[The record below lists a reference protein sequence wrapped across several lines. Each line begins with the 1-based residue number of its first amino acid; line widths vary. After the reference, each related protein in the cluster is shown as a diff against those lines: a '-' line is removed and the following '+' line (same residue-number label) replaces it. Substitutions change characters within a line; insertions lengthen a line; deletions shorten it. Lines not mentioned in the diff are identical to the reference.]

1 MSSSM
6 RVLIGGGSGFIGRH
20 LRTALQG
27 RGHDVTVISRTTGPG
42 RITWSELESNARL
55 PACDAVV
62 NVSGENIL
70 QPGRRWTKKFQA
82 DVRSSRIDTSKLLVK
97 LMTESEEKPKVWVS
111 GHAVGYYNDEIG
123 NAPQDEDCVIEKSSC
138 WMQQLCLD
146 WEESAKLSPEVSIR
160 HVAIRTGVVLGK
172 DGGAIQASWWPFYF
186 GTGGIVGSGKQIC
199 PWIHLY
205 DMVNLLIHSIENEN
219 VSGVLNGVAPCQDT
233 NYQFTKAFG
242 KALYRPTIFPMPEFV
257 LNTAFGPDRARV
269 MLLGPNV
276 VPKRVLES
284 GFEFKFKDID
294 IAMHDVVN
302 S

>member
-20 LRTALQG
+20 LRSALQG

-97 LMTESEEKPKVWVS
+97 LMTESEEKPK
-111 GHAVGYYNDEIG
+111 
-123 NAPQDEDCVIEKSSC
+123 EKSAN
-138 WMQQLCLD
+138 
-146 WEESAKLSPEVSIR
+146 AKSEV
-160 HVAIRTGVVLGK
+160 
-172 DGGAIQASWWPFYF
+172 P
-186 GTGGIVGSGKQIC
+186 
-199 PWIHLY
+199 
-205 DMVNLLIHSIENEN
+205 
-219 VSGVLNGVAPCQDT
+219 
-233 NYQFTKAFG
+233 FTKKVQRVPFHNKFATSS
-242 KALYRPTIFPMPEFV
+242 PT
-257 LNTAFGPDRARV
+257 AR
-269 MLLGPNV
+269 LRREIKP
-276 VPKRVLES
+276 
-284 GFEFKFKDID
+284 GF
-294 IAMHDVVN
+294 